1 MYNKNMLILLEFFFN
16 YLLKRNRQ
24 VSLILATLALNLNIL
39 KGDYTDYHD
48 NIRML

>member
-1 MYNKNMLILLEFFFN
+1 MYNKNMLILLDIN
-16 YLLKRNRQ
+16 LLKRNQQ